1 MISIEKVSN
10 GFIVRI
16 EEAGEDETQVF
27 QKEFN
32 SMNMALAAICKM
44 LLERWQ
50 HDEEA
55 IQVKLDVSP

>member
-32 SMNMALAAICKM
+32 SMNMALGAICKM

-55 IQVKLDVSP
+55 IRVKLDVSP